1 MSGEPRA
8 DAAIAQGSKSFAL
21 ASRLFDAHTR
31 HLVWDLYTWCRHLD
45 DRTDGQQLGHG
56 HTAVADTRAVV
67 ASLRLES
74 EQALRGEAT
83 PGTPFAA
90 LARVAAA
97 TGLPSAFVHDHLTG
111 FEMDA
116 AGTTYDTPDDTY
128 RYCYHVAGVVGLM
141 MAWIMGVRD
150 REVLLR
156 GCDLGLAFQLTN
168 IARDVQDDALNG
180 RVYVPAC
187 WLRDEGAVIVPGQ
200 PLPTGDARVAVLRAA
215 SRLLD
220 RADAYYASAWHG
232 VGALPWRSGWAVATA
247 RHVYADI
254 GPLVRGAGAHA
265 WETRASTST
274 VHKLSRLL
282 QALVEVGLLLPLRR
296 QRTPPPRTDLFTPS
310 LPPVLG

>member
-21 ASRLFDAHTR
+21 ASRLFDARTR

-45 DRTDGQQLGHG
+45 DRTDGQALGHG
-56 HTAVADTRAVV
+56 HATVTDTRTVVADLRI
-67 ASLRLES
+67 ASER
-74 EQALRGEAT
+74 ALRGEAA

-97 TGLPSAFVHDHLTG
+97 TGLPAAFVHDHLTG

-116 AGTTYDTPDDTY
+116 AGTTYESPDDTD

-150 REVLLR
+150 RDVLLR

-168 IARDVQDDALNG
+168 IVRDVQDDALNG

-187 WLRDEGAVIVPGQ
+187 WLKAEGAVIALGQ
-200 PLPTGDARVAVLRAA
+200 PLPSGEARLAVLRAA

-220 RADAYYASAWHG
+220 RADACYASAWHG
-232 VGALPWRSGWAVATA
+232 VAALPWRSGWAVATA
-247 RHVYADI
+247 RHVYGDI
-254 GPLVRGAGAHA
+254 GPLVRRAGDRA
-265 WETRASTST
+265 WDTRASTST
-274 VHKLSRLL
+274 GRKVARLL
-282 QALVEVGLLLPLRR
+282 QALVEVGLL
-296 QRTPPPRTDLFTPS
+296 RTRPWRHTPTPRTGLFTPS

>member
-21 ASRLFDAHTR
+21 ASRLFDVRTR
-31 HLVWDLYTWCRHLD
+31 HLVWDLYAWCRHLD
-45 DRTDGQQLGHG
+45 DCTDGQQLGHG
-56 HTAVADTRAVV
+56 RATVSDPRAVV
-67 ASLRLES
+67 AELRRES
-74 EQALRGEAT
+74 ARALKGEAA

-97 TGLPSAFVHDHLTG
+97 TNLPSAFVHDHLTG

-116 AGTTYDTPDDTY
+116 DGVTYHAPDDTY

-150 REVLLR
+150 RDVLLR

-168 IARDVQDDALNG
+168 IARDVQDDAMNG

-187 WLRDEGAVIVPGQ
+187 WLKEEGVVMTLGQ
-200 PLPTGDARVAVLRAA
+200 PLPAGEARVAVLRAA

-220 RADAYYASAWHG
+220 SADAYYASAWHG
-232 VGALPWRSGWAVATA
+232 VGALPWRAAWAVATA
-247 RHVYADI
+247 RHVYGDI
-254 GPLVRGAGAHA
+254 GPLVRRAGPRA
-265 WETRASTST
+265 WDTRASTST
-274 VHKLSRLL
+274 RWKLMRLL
-282 QALVEVGLLLPLRR
+282 QALVEVGIGRVVPRSPAR
-296 QRTPPPRTDLFTPS
+296 PARTGLFTPA

>member
-21 ASRLFDAHTR
+21 ASRLFDARTR

-45 DRTDGQQLGHG
+45 DRTDGQALGHG
-56 HTAVADTRAVV
+56 HATVTDARTVVADLRI
-67 ASLRLES
+67 ASER
-74 EQALRGEAT
+74 ALRGEAA

-97 TGLPSAFVHDHLTG
+97 TGLPAAFVHDHLTG

-116 AGTTYDTPDDTY
+116 AGTTYETPDDTD

-141 MAWIMGVRD
+141 MTWIMGVRD
-150 REVLLR
+150 RDVLLR

-168 IARDVQDDALNG
+168 IVRDVQDDALNG

-187 WLRDEGAVIVPGQ
+187 WLRAEGAVIALGQ
-200 PLPTGDARVAVLRAA
+200 PLASGEARLAVLRAA

-220 RADAYYASAWHG
+220 RADACYASAWHG

-247 RHVYADI
+247 RHVYGDI
-254 GPLVRGAGAHA
+254 GPLVRRAGDRA
-265 WETRASTST
+265 WDTRASTST
-274 VHKLSRLL
+274 RRKVARLL
-282 QALVEVGLLLPLRR
+282 QALVEVGLL
-296 QRTPPPRTDLFTPS
+296 RTRPWRHAPPPRTGLFTPS